1 MSEEG
6 EPGLIGPPAGPS
18 LSAGLV
24 AIGGATLAWVLAF
37 ELNAL
42 AFGWTA
48 WATGIGWVF
57 LPAAVRLGAVLLFG
71 WRGALGIGLGSLVTS
86 IAVFPG
92 PPVLLASIALASA
105 LSPVAAVWL
114 TLGHFRVSATLAG
127 LTARHL
133 IVCTVLYA
141 AINALSHNLIFW
153 QAGALASPLEG
164 LLPMFIG
171 DLLGAFLVLYLVRI
185 LIAAHAKR
193 VAV

>member
-1 MSEEG
+1 MAG
-6 EPGLIGPPAGPS
+6 PGLPAG
-18 LSAGLV
+18 LI

-48 WATGIGWVF
+48 WGTGIEWVF

-71 WRGALGIGLGSLVTS
+71 WRGALGIGLGSLLTS
-86 IAVFPG
+86 IAVFSG
-92 PPVLLASIALASA
+92 PPGLVASIALASA
-105 LSPVAAVWL
+105 LSPLAAVRL

-153 QAGALASPLEG
+153 QAGALASPLDG

-171 DLLGAFLVLYLVRI
+171 DLLGAFLVLYGVKVLLAMQRKQ
-185 LIAAHAKR
+185 AAT
-193 VAV
+193 